1 MKRLFQVDWQGG
13 KDFAKTPESKFTER
27 QFFGDKAAAKH
38 RRDALNASPE
48 DKTGW
53 YVTYGP
59 DHHLFNKGF
68 IPGRFKGKHGGKVTS
83 GIAKNKRLTHPD
95 RADRMRQRN
104 LRPAAAA

>member
-1 MKRLFQVDWQGG
+1 MKRLFQLSLFGNKKMIATDDNGNGLYFEKKSEAKEVRDEWA
-13 KDFAKTPESKFTER
+13 KDSKG
-27 QFFGDKAAAKH
+27 QV
-38 RRDALNASPE
+38 N
-48 DKTGW
+48 
-53 YVTYGP
+53 VTYGP
-59 DHHLFNKGF
+59 DHRLFSKGF